1 MSIFQGYIQNFYLVS
16 GQNGHGVQCP
26 NLPQECPT
34 CGEFQNLQSS
44 VQALQNQYLQHI
56 KFLEEKLEAME
67 ARLTKVEDCD
77 CHKSCRLPGGL
88 IHEDGASWSDDQCQ
102 LCSCVVSIKFL
113 REINCRRVPHSVENQ
128 IFSATHIL
136 RKINLIDS
144 GNGKIFQF

>member
-1 MSIFQGYIQNFYLVS
+1 MSLGNFHYILQSFTSIFGQIEYLHTICFCIFQGYIQNFYLVS

-56 KFLEEKLEAME
+56 RFLEEKLEAME

-102 LCSCVVSIKFL
+102 LCSCVVSITFL
-113 REINCRRVPHSVENQ
+113 REIN
-128 IFSATHIL
+128 
-136 RKINLIDS
+136 
-144 GNGKIFQF
+144 